1 MKTYAT
7 IYLGSTLLALA
18 ITPLVIL
25 IARHLKAVDA
35 ADIRKVHS
43 RSIARIGGVA
53 IFASAM
59 CLMVPLLFLPNV
71 ISETNRN
78 TLPGLIVMFSA
89 ATFIFIV
96 GLIDDIKGL
105 RARIKFYVELIAAFA
120 VCAIGI
126 RIKSV
131 AIADW
136 LRIDFGWF
144 SWPLTILWITGITN
158 AVNLS
163 DGLDGL
169 AAGISAVACAVI
181 AIFAI
186 YSGQIVMAIIM
197 LALLGSLTGFLFYN
211 FNPAKIFMGDSGSL
225 FIGFTIS
232 TSSVMCS
239 TKSPTLVGLA
249 LPLLALGIPVFDTLS
264 AILRRFLERRSLFS
278 PDRQHFHH
286 KLLDMGLG
294 QRQAVILA
302 YIVTLLTA
310 GLGMFMMATHDI
322 NTLVIFG
329 CILLLLLLLFRVVSS
344 VRLQEAVAALGRKYK
359 IARERRQETECFEKV
374 ELYFRQAKTFEQ
386 WWQAVCTAA
395 QQLGFSKLR
404 LPLKNGNNPHHAL
417 TWQRDG
423 NKADRPKTLKMKIP
437 IRGPGTNSPL
447 NIEADVNI
455 SGSLE
460 SAGHRAALFGRLID
474 EHCIIDLLKK
484 GIGLSSGSSRQSDPE

>member
-7 IYLGSTLLALA
+7 IYLGSTLLALV

-25 IARHLKAVDA
+25 IARHLKVVDA

-43 RSIARIGGVA
+43 RSIPRIGGVA

-59 CLMVPLLFLPNV
+59 CFMMPLLFLQNV
-71 ISETNRN
+71 IGDSVRN
-78 TLPGLIVMFSA
+78 ILLRLTVMFSA

-105 RARIKFYVELIAAFA
+105 RARVKFYTELLATIA

-131 AIADW
+131 AVADW
-136 LRIDFGWF
+136 LRLDFGWF

-197 LALLGSLTGFLFYN
+197 LAMLGSLTGFLFYN
-211 FNPAKIFMGDSGSL
+211 FNPAKVFMGDCGSL

-249 LPLLALGIPVFDTLS
+249 LPVLALGIPIFDTFFS
-264 AILRRFLERRSLFS
+264 ILRRFLERRSVFS
-278 PDRQHFHH
+278 PDRRHFHH
-286 KLLDMGLG
+286 KLLDLGLA
-294 QRQAVILA
+294 QRQVVVIA
-302 YIVTLLTA
+302 YVVTLLTA
-310 GLGMFMMATHDI
+310 GLGMFMMVTRDVRS
-322 NTLVIFG
+322 LVIFS
-329 CILLLLLLLFRVVSS
+329 CVLLLLLLLFRVVST
-344 VRLQEAVAALGRKYK
+344 VRLQQAIAALQRKYA
-359 IARERRQETECFEKV
+359 IARQIRQETECFEKV
-374 ELYFRQAKTFEQ
+374 QLYFRQAKTFDQ

-395 QQLGFSKLR
+395 QQLGFGKLR
-404 LPLKNGNNPHHAL
+404 LPLKNGSDPHHIL

-423 NKADRPKTLKMKIP
+423 NEADRSETLKMKIP
-437 IRGPGTNSPL
+437 IRGPGTNSHL
-447 NIEADVNI
+447 NIEVDVTI

-460 SAGHRAALFGRLID
+460 SAGHRAALFGRLLDDHVIVGLPGSGG
-474 EHCIIDLLKK
+474 LLQE
-484 GIGLSSGSSRQSDPE
+484 R

>member
-1 MKTYAT
+1 MNSYAI
-7 IYLGSTLLALA
+7 IYLGSTLLALV
-18 ITPLVIL
+18 ITPLVIF
-25 IARHLKAVDA
+25 IARHLKVVDA

-43 RSIARIGGVA
+43 ESIPRIGGIA
-53 IFASAM
+53 IFASTM
-59 CLMVPLLFLPNV
+59 CVMVPLLFLQGV
-71 ISETNRN
+71 IGETTRN
-78 TLPGLIVMFSA
+78 TLLRLIVVFSA

-96 GLIDDIKGL
+96 GLIDDVKGL
-105 RARIKFYVELIAAFA
+105 RARVKFYTELLAAIA

-126 RIKSV
+126 RIKYV
-131 AIADW
+131 AVADW

-181 AIFAI
+181 AMFAI
-186 YSGQIVMAIIM
+186 YSGQIIMAIIM
-197 LALLGSLTGFLFYN
+197 LAMLGSLTGFLFYN
-211 FNPAKIFMGDSGSL
+211 FNPAKVFMGDCGSL

-286 KLLDMGLG
+286 KLLNMGLQ

-310 GLGMFMMATHDI
+310 GLGMFMMVTRDVGS
-322 NTLVIFG
+322 LVVFG
-329 CILLLLLLLFRVVSS
+329 CILLLLLLLFRIIST
-344 VRLQEAVAALGRKYK
+344 VRLQEAIAALQRKYA
-359 IARERRQETECFEKV
+359 IARQIRQETQCFERV
-374 ELYFRQAKTFEQ
+374 QLYFRQAKTFDQ

-395 QQLGFSKLR
+395 EQLGFMKLR
-404 LPLKNGNNPHHAL
+404 LPLKNGNNLHHTL

-423 NKADRPKTLKMKIP
+423 NKADRSETLKMKIP
-437 IRGPGTNSPL
+437 IRGPGNNSQL
-447 NIEADVNI
+447 NIEVDVVI

-460 SAGHRAALFGRLID
+460 SAGHRASLFARLLD
-474 EHCIIDLLKK
+474 EHRGVDL
-484 GIGLSSGSSRQSDPE
+484 G